1 MKKLILFFLLISS
14 FGAMAQNQ
22 DAQPYGGIYYGDHS
36 NQRFYGAFGIPRT
49 DHTNIDTLTNVLKGD
64 LRFDTLNSVVVVYNG
79 TAWVDLAWSYSNSAI
94 IRQASLTI
102 ATADVLTLNATPI
115 EIVAAPGA
123 GFAIEVISAT
133 FKSTFNSVSYATNID
148 IDIRTI
154 GSSVNLTT
162 NVAKL
167 GFTANTINL
176 FALKADPAAD
186 QIIENT
192 GIEVFVETGDPTA
205 GNSDIKVYVTYRIIT
220 L

>member
-1 MKKLILFFLLISS
+1 MATQDSRIKLKRSTVTATVPTVPSS
-14 FGAMAQNQ
+14 N
-22 DAQPYGGIYYGDHS
+22 
-36 NQRFYGAFGIPRT
+36 
-49 DHTNIDTLTNVLKGD
+49 DHTD
-64 LRFDTLNSVVVVYNG
+64 G
-79 TAWVDLAWSYSNSAI
+79 TW
-94 IRQASLTI
+94 I
-102 ATADVLTLNATPI
+102 ATAKLAIASADVLTLNTTPI
-115 EIVAAPGA
+115 EIVAAPPIGY
-123 GFAIEVISAT
+123 AIEVISAT
-133 FKSTFNSVSYATNID
+133 FKATFNSVAYATNID

-167 GFTANTINL
+167 GFTANTINV

-205 GNSDIKVYVTYRIIT
+205 GDSDITIYVTYRIIT